1 MNVYGI
7 PVYPSLRNKG
17 NKFRAQKT
25 VINGITFDSKK
36 EAERYFDLCM
46 LEKAGEIKD
55 LRRQVEYELIPAH
68 VKSNGKK
75 EQKCTYVADFTYINN
90 KTGGFVVEDVKG
102 LKKGAAYQVFVIK
115 RKLMLDRYGIEIK
128 EV

>member
-7 PVYPSLRNKG
+7 SVYPSLRNKG

-55 LRRQVEYELIPAH
+55 LKNAKIKAWVEEWVKWCEPDSVYICDGSKEEYERMEANRKNVL
-68 VKSNGKK
+68 
-75 EQKCTYVADFTYINN
+75 DF
-90 KTGGFVVEDVKG
+90 VDQSASAE
-102 LKKGAAYQVFVIK
+102 
-115 RKLMLDRYGIEIK
+115 
-128 EV
+128 